1 MSQTIQERN
10 TALVLEET
18 IMASRP
24 KSLLSARE
32 ILLLGPY
39 GVLGTGV
46 VDAAA
51 ANPAWRVVTAARRPV
66 PSHRASRTVRHINV
80 DLLDREGTREVLS
93 KLDTVTDLVFAAYVE
108 KPTMAETVGP
118 NARMLQNTLDAF
130 AARDVPLRRVVLA
143 GGAKVYGFSLGS
155 FNAPAKESQP
165 RLIAPIH
172 YHQQEDILKAW
183 SEKTGTAWTVL
194 RPHVVLGPSL
204 NSPMNLVTGVATY
217 AAISRELGLPLRFPG
232 RKEGWN
238 SLQEA
243 TDAELFGRAT
253 LWALGSD
260 KAENEIFNVSNG
272 DVYRWRQLWGEL
284 AEFYQ
289 IPLAEPL
296 AMSTASEMAE
306 KGPLWDSMVAR
317 YGLFPTPYEQI
328 ANWPFVDYMLNFAEE
343 TILSTIK
350 IRQAGFADCIDTHQS
365 LRRQLTRL
373 REMRIIP

>member
-1 MSQTIQERN
+1 M
-10 TALVLEET
+10 ALLLEEP
-18 IMASRP
+18 IMASDP
-24 KSLLSARE
+24 KNPPSVRE

-46 VDAAA
+46 VDAAGG
-51 ANPAWRVVTAARRPV
+51 NPAWRVVTAARRAV
-66 PSHRASRTVRHINV
+66 PSHRGSTAPRHINV
-80 DLLDREGTREVLS
+80 DLLDREGTRELLS
-93 KLDTVTDLVFAAYVE
+93 NLDTVTDLVFAAYVE
-108 KPTMAETVGP
+108 KPTMAETVES

-130 AARDVPLRRVVLA
+130 ATRDVALRRVVLA
-143 GGAKVYGFSLGS
+143 GGAKSYGFHLGS

-172 YHQQEDILKAW
+172 YHQQEDILNAW

-217 AAISRELGLPLRFPG
+217 AAMSRELGLPLRFPG

-243 TDAELFGRAT
+243 TDAELFGRAA
-253 LWALGSD
+253 LWALGSE
-260 KAENEIFNVSNG
+260 KAKNEIFNVSNG

-328 ANWPFVDYMLNFAEE
+328 ANWQFVDYMLNFAEE
-343 TILSTIK
+343 TVLSTIK

>member
-1 MSQTIQERN
+1 MSAASETPVKERH
-10 TALVLEET
+10 
-18 IMASRP
+18 
-24 KSLLSARE
+24 
-32 ILLLGPY
+32 ILLVGPY

-46 VDAAA
+46 VDAVAE
-51 ANPAWRVVTAARRPV
+51 NSRWGIITAARRPA
-66 PSHRASRTVRHINV
+66 PTYRAQAAPPHVNV
-80 DLLDREGTREVLS
+80 DLMDREGTTKAFSSLG
-93 KLDTVTDLVFAAYVE
+93 KVTDLVFAAYVE
-108 KPTMAETVGP
+108 KPTMAETVEP

-130 AARDVPLRRVVLA
+130 AARNVPLRRAVLA
-143 GGAKVYGFSLGS
+143 GGAKVYGFHLGS

-165 RLIAPIH
+165 RLIAPVH

-183 SEKTGTAWTVL
+183 SEKTGTVWTVL

-232 RKEGWN
+232 RKEGWS

-260 KAENEIFNVSNG
+260 KAKDEIFNVSNG
-272 DVYRWRQLWGEL
+272 DVYRWRQMWGEL
-284 AEFYQ
+284 AAFYQ

-296 AMSTASEMAE
+296 AISTASEMAE

-328 ANWPFVDYMLNFAEE
+328 ANWPFVDYMLNFPEE

-350 IRQAGFADCIDTHQS
+350 IRQAGFADCIDTHES